1 MNHRDVDTLEFKKF
15 LDENAF
21 ILLDVRTEDEF
32 NSGHLK
38 DASNIDFYKSD
49 FEADID
55 GLDKRE
61 RYLVYCRSGNRS
73 RQTMFLMRDLGFDEV
88 YNLQGGI
95 LSWNDEGLDVEN

>member
-1 MNHRDVDTLEFKKF
+1 MNHRDIDTLEFKKF

-21 ILLDVRTEDEF
+21 MLIDVRTEEEF
-32 NSGHLK
+32 NLGHLK
-38 DASNIDFYKSD
+38 DAANIDFYKSD
-49 FEADID
+49 FESNID

-95 LSWNDEGLDVEN
+95 ISWNDEGFDVEK